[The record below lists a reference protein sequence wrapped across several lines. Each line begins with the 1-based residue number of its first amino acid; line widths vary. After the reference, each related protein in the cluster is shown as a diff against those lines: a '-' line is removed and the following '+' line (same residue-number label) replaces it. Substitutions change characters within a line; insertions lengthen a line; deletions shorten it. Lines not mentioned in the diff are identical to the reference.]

1 MREVQGEEDDVQG
14 SKLKL
19 KQYEQPGELVTLPSG
34 IQYREIETGRGKEA
48 SLGSKL
54 SIRYAFHLSVNFRH
68 CSWRVSSPE
77 MRAAKQAFY
86 ACKAI

>member
-1 MREVQGEEDDVQG
+1 MECPAHDDHHWLIGDEVQGEEDDVQG

-19 KQYEQPGELVTLPSG
+19 KQYEQPGELITLPSG

-54 SIRYAFHLSVNFRH
+54 SIRYGIHLSVNFGSR
-68 CSWRVSSPE
+68 SWLSRCGS
-77 MRAAKQAFY
+77 
-86 ACKAI
+86 